1 MTDPAAFRISPF
13 REMSEARS
21 VVSGQLVKPPAAWY
35 NDKRATDEENR
46 S

>member
-1 MTDPAAFRISPF
+1 MTDSAAFWVSPF

-21 VVSGQLVKPPAAWY
+21 VRQLVKPPAAWY
-35 NDKRATDEENR
+35 NDKRATGEENR